1 MPSFPAG
8 NGMRGNHA
16 FAGESLDRGRV
27 KFEVISRFYCINKY
41 FCRSEG
47 FCSKDPG
54 RIGGIQS
61 GKIWHKRLLDLA
73 RGPEIL
79 PDGSPG

>member
-1 MPSFPAG
+1 MPSFSTG
-8 NGMRGNHA
+8 YRMRGNHS
-16 FAGESLDRGRV
+16 FAGKSLDGGWV
-27 KFEVISRFYCINKY
+27 KFEIISRFHRINKY

-47 FCSKDPG
+47 ICSKEPG
-54 RIGGIQS
+54 RIAGIQS
-61 GKIWHKRLLDLA
+61 GKIWHKRLLDPL